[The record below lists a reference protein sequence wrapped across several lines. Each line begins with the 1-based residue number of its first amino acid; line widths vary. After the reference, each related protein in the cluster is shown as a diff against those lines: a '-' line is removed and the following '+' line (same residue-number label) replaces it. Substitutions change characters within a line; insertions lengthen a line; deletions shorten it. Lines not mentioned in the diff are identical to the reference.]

1 MESIE
6 NGMDT
11 GQDSDD
17 NIIEIRDLT
26 KRFGKKKEI
35 VAFLRQDITLQQAGI
50 LNEKNN
56 TVCGIACC

>member
-35 VAFLRQDITLQQAGI
+35 VAFLRQDITLQ
-50 LNEKNN
+50 
-56 TVCGIACC
+56 